1 MTRKQRGGQEV
12 THRRQGEA
20 EADGLVL
27 HLYFDF
33 VEQSFDLIV
42 FESVPEEISR
52 TQMVKGIKV
61 FLYCK
66 ATVIKTAWRWQ
77 ADGHT
82 DHGTGLRAQ
91 G

>member
-1 MTRKQRGGQEV
+1 
-12 THRRQGEA
+12 
-20 EADGLVL
+20 
-27 HLYFDF
+27 
-33 VEQSFDLIV
+33 
-42 FESVPEEISR
+42 
-52 TQMVKGIKV
+52 MVKGIKV